1 MDERIVQFRVGVT
14 VLAALLI
21 TGIMLLLF
29 GGVRSIVGGSY
40 VVYIKF
46 RSAPGVSQDTPVR
59 KSGILIGRVKK
70 VQFAPDNDVLI
81 TAAIDNGIEL
91 FTDEIVQIKSG
102 FLGNADL
109 EFVPGARPPAQR
121 VPVRQNDLLMGS
133 ISVDPMQ
140 ALANLEGN
148 LNHAASS
155 LADAGSEVGKLAK
168 GINDLL
174 DVNDDKITRIIDE
187 TDETMRLFQKTLRN
201 MDDVIG
207 DDKVKQDLK
216 NSIADMPQLLKDTR
230 DAVNGMQ
237 HAVALADDNLKNL
250 QSFTAALDQRGEGIV
265 DNISSSVE
273 RLDTLLEQVN
283 RFSRALNSREGSLGQ
298 MINNPE
304 LYNNL
309 SQAAENINKLTREL
323 QPVICNAKVFTDKI
337 ARHPGVIITDGL
349 KPGPG
354 IK

>member
-1 MDERIVQFRVGVT
+1 
-14 VLAALLI
+14 
-21 TGIMLLLF
+21 
-29 GGVRSIVGGSY
+29 
-40 VVYIKF
+40 
-46 RSAPGVSQDTPVR
+46 
-59 KSGILIGRVKK
+59 

-91 FTDEIVQIKSG
+91 FTDEVVRIKAG

-109 EFVPGARPPAQR
+109 EFVPGARQPDRRTPIKGG
-121 VPVRQNDLLMGS
+121 DLLAGS
-133 ISVDPMQ
+133 ISVDPLQ

-148 LNHAASS
+148 LNQAASS
-155 LADAGSEVGKLAK
+155 LSDAGSQVGKLAK
-168 GINDLL
+168 SVNGLL
-174 DVNDDKITRIIDE
+174 DVNDDKITRIIDQ
-187 TDETMRLFQKTLRN
+187 TGATMELFRKTLQN
-201 MDDVIG
+201 FDDVVG

-216 NSIADMPQLLKDTR
+216 RSLADFPQLLKDTR
-230 DAVNGMQ
+230 DAVTGMQ
-237 HAVALADDNLKNL
+237 HAVALADDNLKNI
-250 QSFTAALDQRGEGIV
+250 QTFTKALDEKGEGMV
-265 DNISSSVE
+265 QNISSSVE

-283 RFSRALNSREGSLGQ
+283 KFSRALNSREGSLGQ